1 MKYLL
6 ENQESERLVF
16 RRVEITDFDWWME
29 FCSNKE
35 ATRYFDFTENL
46 CPQDFCLVWFDKIVE
61 RYKKNSGGHNVL
73 IEKKTGERIGM
84 CGLLIQEVDGVN
96 ELEIGYSIHPNYW
109 GKGFASEA
117 AQKCKTFAFQNKLAD
132 SLISIIHVENIGSQ
146 KVAKNNEMYLDKTTN
161 YKGIKVHIYRVN
173 KYIHQPS

>member
-16 RRVEITDFDWWME
+16 RKVEETDFNWWME

-35 ATRYFDFTENL
+35 ATRYFDFTGNL
-46 CPQDFCLVWFDKIVE
+46 NPKDFCQVWFNKIAE
-61 RYKKNSGGHNVL
+61 RYKNNSGGHNVL
-73 IEKKTGERIGM
+73 IHKKTGERVGM

-96 ELEIGYSIHPNYW
+96 ELEIGYSIHPKYW
-109 GKGFASEA
+109 KRGFASEA
-117 AQKCKTFAFQNKLAD
+117 AQKCKLFAFQNNFAD

-146 KVAKNNEMYLDKTTN
+146 KVAKNNGMYLDKTTN
-161 YKGIKVHIYRVN
+161 YKGIEVHIYRVN
-173 KYIHQPS
+173 K